1 MTRMTAS
8 AAALVAACG
17 MGGMGGK
24 MNMGGMGMAP
34 AVNGYSEGQSIHFMH
49 TEASDGAVAD
59 MLTAMMGSPVLLV
72 PELAQAPAALLA
84 NVYVFVNGVKGEGPF
99 GFQADVF
106 DSPPGMP
113 GYRPLRALVKV
124 TWNNAQAARLLT
136 SAAVISTAAAAGELT
151 LQRPGIVINMRMLTW
166 PGGGR

>member
-8 AAALVAACG
+8 AAALLAACG
-17 MGGMGGK
+17 SGMGGS
-24 MNMGGMGMAP
+24 MNMAGMGMAP
-34 AVNGYSEGQSIHFMH
+34 AVNGYAEGQPIRFMH

-59 MLTAMMGSPVLLV
+59 MLTAMMRSPVLLV
-72 PELAQAPAALLA
+72 PELAQAPAAMLA
-84 NVYVFVNGVKGEGPF
+84 NVYVFANGMKGEGPF

-106 DSPPGMP
+106 DSPPGTP

-136 SAAVISTAAAAGELT
+136 SAAAISTAVAAGELT
-151 LQRPGIVINMRMLTW
+151 LQRPGVVINMPMLTW

>member
-1 MTRMTAS
+1 MTAS
-8 AAALVAACG
+8 AAALLSACG
-17 MGGMGGK
+17 MGGMGGS

-34 AVNGYSEGQSIHFMH
+34 AVNGYAEGQSIHFMH

-59 MLTAMMGSPVLLV
+59 MLTAMMGSLVLLV
-72 PELAQAPAALLA
+72 PELAQAPPAMLA
-84 NVYVFVNGVKGEGPF
+84 NVYVFANGMKGEGPF

-106 DSPPGMP
+106 DSPPGTS

-136 SAAVISTAAAAGELT
+136 SAAAISTAVASGELT
-151 LQRPGIVINMRMLTW
+151 LQRPGVVINMPMLTW